1 MSSIHGELIVILLTH
16 DGRFQAQRPV
26 TLQTA
31 AAVFQEIPPGR
42 YTIIARHPDLSPT
55 EARCDAVLSEKTI
68 FGVRFNYN
76 EPERQLSTI
85 ETEVN
90 ELP

>member
-1 MSSIHGELIVILLTH
+1 
-16 DGRFQAQRPV
+16 
-26 TLQTA
+26 
-31 AAVFQEIPPGR
+31 
-42 YTIIARHPDLSPT
+42 
-55 EARCDAVLSEKTI
+55 VLSEKTI